1 MNKKDVILGKA
12 KTNGLP
18 RKKLQA
24 LSGIPSAT
32 FTRRM
37 KNPDDITLAE
47 LRRLDQLAH
56 FDDTQLIG
64 LIRNKHEE

>member
-18 RKKLQA
+18 SKKLQK

-64 LIRNKHEE
+64 LIRDKHEE

>member
-18 RKKLQA
+18 RNKLQK

-47 LRRLDQLAH
+47 LRRLDQLAR

>member
-18 RKKLQA
+18 RKKLQK
-24 LSGIPSAT
+24 LSGIPPAT

-47 LRRLDQLAH
+47 LRRLDQLAR

-64 LIRNKHEE
+64 LIRDKHEE